1 VRLEATPTAMDA
13 LCVCVHVRCV
23 SACREGSEVVLLPD
37 EKTWIKQKEEKFAAK
52 AKQEANERAAARA
65 ALREEAAAARATTR
79 EPGSQPSSRPGSPPH
94 EESSK
99 HGKGGKS
106 GAPPKPAMVKAES
119 LVENEG
125 GHATVSEKADNETR
139 WRPQKFVTKKGMA
152 GWSPFTRSIGEFF
165 LQAGVPNG
173 VEGELFNL
181 SARQVEQM
189 IASERSNQR
198 SCDTHHPLMGL
209 AMLGVWVMQTLA
221 HHTINVRLRTHGQH
235 AAVPCLSA
243 MPLGDAFGR
252 CRSRDVR

>member
-1 VRLEATPTAMDA
+1 
-13 LCVCVHVRCV
+13 
-23 SACREGSEVVLLPD
+23 VVLLPD

-125 GHATVSEKADNETR
+125 YTRVRLLPHARLPD
-139 WRPQKFVTKKGMA
+139 
-152 GWSPFTRSIGEFF
+152 
-165 LQAGVPNG
+165 
-173 VEGELFNL
+173 
-181 SARQVEQM
+181 
-189 IASERSNQR
+189 SER
-198 SCDTHHPLMGL
+198 
-209 AMLGVWVMQTLA
+209 
-221 HHTINVRLRTHGQH
+221 
-235 AAVPCLSA
+235 LSGGA
-243 MPLGDAFGR
+243 RVHEELVDFR
-252 CRSRDVR
+252 F